1 MGGCNGTG
9 SITRTWV
16 AEDDCGNSSSCD
28 QILTVIDT
36 EAPAIVCPDDV
47 TIQCDDSTDP
57 VDNGGDATATD
68 NCTADADIMI
78 SYTDAPSLGGC
89 NGTGSITRTWVAEDD
104 CGNSS
109 SCDQILTVIDT
120 EAPAIACPDDVTIQ
134 CDDSTDP
141 ADNGGD
147 ATATDNCTADAD
159 IMISYTDAPSLGGCN
174 GTGSITPYLGGGR

>member
-1 MGGCNGTG
+1 M
-9 SITRTWV
+9 
-16 AEDDCGNSSSCD
+16 
-28 QILTVIDT
+28 
-36 EAPAIVCPDDV
+36 

-57 VDNGGDATATD
+57 ADNDGDATATD

-147 ATATDNCTADAD
+147 ATG
-159 IMISYTDAPSLGGCN
+159 YG
-174 GTGSITPYLGGGR
+174 